1 MCRTCREVSTEPA
14 PTPAPAYD
22 PGHVITCARCGQEN
36 RIWGPWV
43 TGHCRRCRMLLALSV
58 PHDPNARTHPA
69 ITALATCGVLI
80 LTALAAMLVYALIRH

>member
-1 MCRTCREVSTEPA
+1 
-14 PTPAPAYD
+14 
-22 PGHVITCARCGQEN
+22 
-36 RIWGPWV
+36 
-43 TGHCRRCRMLLALSV
+43 MLLALSV